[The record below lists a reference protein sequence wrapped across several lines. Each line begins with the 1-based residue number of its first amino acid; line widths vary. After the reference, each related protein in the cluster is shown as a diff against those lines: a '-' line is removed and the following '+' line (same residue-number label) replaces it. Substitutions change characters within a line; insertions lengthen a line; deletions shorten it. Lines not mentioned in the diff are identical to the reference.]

1 MSIGRVRGVVVLLVV
16 CGLAAP
22 CDAEMTP
29 GTARV
34 DGPSTPLGAGRVGLL
49 DSATRIVARSG
60 VRPERVVSQQAQR
73 PRDNRRSV
81 TRVVLGAAAGAAGGF
96 FAGGYIGAA
105 IDGDCGGCDDPGFKG
120 FLIGAPIG
128 AVAGGIAG
136 GRWLF

>member
-22 CDAEMTP
+22 CDAEITP

-34 DGPSTPLGAGRVGLL
+34 DGRVGLL

-60 VRPERVVSQQAQR
+60 VRPERVVAQQAQR

-136 GRWLF
+136 GKWLF

>member
-1 MSIGRVRGVVVLLVV
+1 MPIGRARGVVVLLVMLGV
-16 CGLAAP
+16 AVP
-22 CDAEMTP
+22 CHGEIT
-29 GTARV
+29 T
-34 DGPSTPLGAGRVGLL
+34 PSTTRESGRVGLL
-49 DSATRIVARSG
+49 ESAARIAAGSG
-60 VRPERVVSQQAQR
+60 VKLERATTAPSQRRQN
-73 PRDNRRSV
+73 DRRSV

-136 GRWLF
+136 GKWLF

>member
-1 MSIGRVRGVVVLLVV
+1 MIGRVRG
-16 CGLAAP
+16 
-22 CDAEMTP
+22 
-29 GTARV
+29 
-34 DGPSTPLGAGRVGLL
+34 L

-60 VRPERVVSQQAQR
+60 LRPERVMSQQAQS

-128 AVAGGIAG
+128 AVVGGIAG
-136 GRWLF
+136 GKWLF